1 MIIVQMKLLQYLC
14 LLGKKRKRSRWGA
27 KDDKAVVT
35 GLVTLPADLTDEQRK
50 HYLCE
55 YSKFFFDYL
64 FVFFGKYKF
73 VSTSLVFLF
82 PVILCS
88 DFLMNCNIRNMD

>member
-1 MIIVQMKLLQYLC
+1 MP

-55 YSKFFFDYL
+55 YSKPFFTARLYFL
-64 FVFFGKYKF
+64 
-73 VSTSLVFLF
+73 VSINLSVSAWCFYYTQSF
-82 PVILCS
+82 
-88 DFLMNCNIRNMD
+88 